1 MCGIAGVLYADS
13 SKSVDKSKLQAMTDI
28 FSYRGPDDSGQ
39 YVSGSLG
46 IAHRRLSIIGLS
58 TGHQPMADSSNKYWI
73 VFNGEIY
80 NYIELK
86 NDLVKKGYSFNTES
100 DTEVIIYLY
109 IEYGFDCLKYLN
121 GMFAFAIYNEI
132 DQSLFLARDRMG
144 IKPIYYSHTE
154 SGFYFASEIKAIL
167 EYGDIRGELNTQSI
181 FEYFMFR
188 GVAGPNTMFN
198 QIHSLLPGH
207 YMVVKNNQ
215 VNIVKYWDL
224 QATKQDKSLDKV
236 SAMEGIESLLKDA
249 INIRLMSE
257 VPLGTFCSGGIDSS
271 LVTAIAAGI
280 AGNNMNTFSV
290 GFNEENYD
298 ESRYAKIVSDKYGTK
313 HHELVLNSDDFTG
326 LLNRSITLNDE
337 PLHFSNSVHILA
349 LSEMAKE
356 HVTVVLTGEGADE
369 LFLGYPRYFIPE
381 LINKFRRLSWV
392 MSPIL
397 RLLSKVISDHRL
409 TKLSDYSSFDKE
421 LLLMLNSA
429 VNKYDSVE
437 RIALNDQ
444 SINLDYRKLV
454 SSSLLNYEKTM
465 DMVSIQDQLTYLVSI
480 LNRQDKMSMG
490 ASVEA
495 RVPFIDYRLVEFA
508 NSIPSSVKIEKTN
521 TKMLIK
527 NIAEKYLPKELIY
540 RRKSGFGVPLSDWI
554 RDGSGFGKMV
564 KEVLYDTKNDENIDL
579 EYIRNRYKDHM
590 SGKSDMSEIIWTT
603 VNYLLWRNIYSI

>member
-58 TGHQPMADSSNKYWI
+58 TGHQPMTDSSNKYWI

-80 NYIELK
+80 NYLELK
-86 NDLVKKGYSFNTES
+86 KDLVKKGYSFNTES

-132 DQSLFLARDRMG
+132 DKSLFLARDRMG
-144 IKPIYYSHTE
+144 IKPIYYSHIE

-181 FEYFMFR
+181 YEYFMFR
-188 GVAGPNTMFN
+188 GVAGPNTMFS

-215 VNIVKYWDL
+215 VNIVKYWNL
-224 QATKQDKSLDKV
+224 QAIKQDKSLDKV

-313 HHELVLNSDDFTG
+313 HHELVLNSDDFAG

-349 LSEMAKE
+349 LSELAKE

-397 RLLSKVISDHRL
+397 RLLSKVISDHRF

-437 RIALNDQ
+437 KIALNDQ
-444 SINLDYRKLV
+444 SINLDYRKHV
-454 SSSLLNYEKTM
+454 SSSMMNYEKTM

-579 EYIRNRYKDHM
+579 AYVRNRYKDHM